1 MLRNVRLFPVFV
13 TIALLLAVSTL
24 SAQAQTAD
32 PTVTPDPLA
41 EPSEGSY
48 QVLPE
53 GRIVRWRDNA
63 TGEEGYRLTVVGAT
77 EQVFELPAN
86 SEEFR
91 IPDDVQPNACGGIRI
106 DIRAFLGDAESDATP
121 AGIIA
126 ACSPPTPSAT
136 AALAQLPRTGAGPT
150 HSSGSAFLLLSAFG
164 AGAAAMIA
172 GSVRLALRR

>member
-1 MLRNVRLFPVFV
+1 MLGNVRLYPVFA

-24 SAQAQTAD
+24 SAQAQTTD

-41 EPSEGSY
+41 APSEGSY
-48 QVLPE
+48 QVLPA
-53 GRIVRWRDNA
+53 GRFVRWRDNA
-63 TGEEGYRLTVVGAT
+63 IGEEGYRLTVVGAI
-77 EQVFELPAN
+77 EQAFDLPAN

-91 IPDDVQPNACGGIRI
+91 IPDDVRSNACGGIRI
-106 DIRAFLGDAESDATP
+106 EIRAFLGDAESDPAP

-126 ACSPPTPSAT
+126 ACSPATPSAT
-136 AALAQLPRTGAGPT
+136 AGPAQLPRTGAGPT
-150 HSSGSAFLLLSAFG
+150 HNSGSAFLLLSAFG